1 MPRTLSD
8 AIQQLRI
15 RSGIQ
20 VIQNTN
26 TFDPT
31 GNGQL
36 AIYLNEAQHFFG
48 REAVTLTAG
57 AHIRQNKGWYLKK
70 VALTPVSGEL
80 FLPPDVEV
88 LIGVSESAT
97 SIDRVTALKDIK
109 LIGGCDGEYVRRG
122 DVLEV
127 PTDETDTQYVVYNS
141 NLRDHWVAGTVSSA
155 SSTTL
160 VSTATPS
167 YSYIPFSD
175 FDDYYNGLLIRTT
188 STANGTQTAR
198 ITDYTASTR
207 TFTVAAWPSYTPSSG
222 DTWSTLNRVEDDELL
237 MYHAMSLAPEAQN
250 WDRYRTAYEYKRE
263 AFFDS
268 VHNRHGYQ
276 Q

>member
-8 AIQQLRI
+8 AIAQLRL

-20 VIQNTN
+20 VIQNATS
-26 TFDPT
+26 FDPT
-31 GNGQL
+31 GQGQF
-36 AIYLNEAQHFFG
+36 AVYLNEAQHFFA
-48 REAVTLTAG
+48 REAVTLTSG
-57 AHIRQNKGWYLKK
+57 AMIRQNKGWYLKK
-70 VALTPVSGEL
+70 VALTPSNGEVW
-80 FLPPDVEV
+80 LPPDVEV
-88 LIGVSESAT
+88 LIGVTENT
-97 SIDRVTALKDIK
+97 TPFNQVTDLKDIR
-109 LIGGCDGEYVRRG
+109 LIGGCDGDYVRRG

-127 PTDETDTQYVVYNS
+127 PTTEADTQYVVYNS

-160 VSTATPS
+160 VSTATPT

-188 STANGTQTAR
+188 STANGVQTAR
-198 ITDYTASTR
+198 VTDYVASTR
-207 TFTVAAWPSYTPSSG
+207 TFTVASWPSYTPSSG

-237 MYHAMSLAPEAQN
+237 MYHAMSLAPEAPN
-250 WDRYRTAYEYKRE
+250 WDKYRVAYEYKRE